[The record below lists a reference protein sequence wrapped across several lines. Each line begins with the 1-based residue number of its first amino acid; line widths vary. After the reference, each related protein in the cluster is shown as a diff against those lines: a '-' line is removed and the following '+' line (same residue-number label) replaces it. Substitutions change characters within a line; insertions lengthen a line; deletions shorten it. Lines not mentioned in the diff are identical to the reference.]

1 MNDLATRPPADLAPA
16 RAAPNPLRMV
26 PKEWREC
33 VSFFWLMNQH
43 LLPAVTPLA
52 ARLKVYHADGLTLD
66 DLRAIL
72 RQLASPRRQANHKF
86 AADLLADLAE
96 LVGLALASRAAGP
109 TFDQRCEAAKVIP
122 LPERIDTPEVR
133 AAWVEW
139 VERNRAAGRFA
150 RVLLDPEIR
159 LAQLGRHAPEA
170 AAATLSD
177 PRY

>member
-1 MNDLATRPPADLAPA
+1 MSDLATRPAGTVAA
-16 RAAPNPLRMV
+16 TGRAASPMRMV
-26 PKEWREC
+26 PREWREC

-66 DLRAIL
+66 DLRTIL
-72 RQLASPRRQANHKF
+72 RQLASPRRQAHHKF

-96 LVGLALASRAAGP
+96 LVGRALHSRAAGP
-109 TFDQRCEAAKVIP
+109 TFAERCEAAKSLP

-139 VERNRAAGRFA
+139 VERNRAAGRFT

-159 LAQLGRHAPEA
+159 LAQLGRTAPA
-170 AAATLSD
+170 AAVATLSD